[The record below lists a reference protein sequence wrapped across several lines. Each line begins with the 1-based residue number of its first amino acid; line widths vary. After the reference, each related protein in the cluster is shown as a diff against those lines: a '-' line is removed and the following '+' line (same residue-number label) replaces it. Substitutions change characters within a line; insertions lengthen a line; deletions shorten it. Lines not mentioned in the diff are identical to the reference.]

1 MISTMCSFGSDQS
14 RIRSF
19 LPWLVPHN
27 FSVEN
32 RRCVLDNIEWYL
44 RTNMVYIAPSTMH
57 TTTGFLHH
65 PCTAPDVKGNVCQ
78 RMFPFW
84 ERGSIGA
91 DLLSFHHQRM
101 REALRVMR
109 KATWALANIL
119 FKCIGKSSIFVPD
132 VEITLD

>member
-19 LPWLVPHN
+19 LPQLVPYN

-32 RRCVLDNIEWYL
+32 RRVVLDNIEWYL
-44 RTNMVYIAPSTMH
+44 RTNMVYIALSTMH
-57 TTTGFLHH
+57 TTMGFLHH
-65 PCTAPDVKGNVCQ
+65 SCATPALNVKGNACQ

-84 ERGSIGA
+84 ECGSIGA
-91 DLLSFHHQRM
+91 DLLSFHHRRT

-109 KATWALANIL
+109 KAAWALANIL

-132 VEITLD
+132 TF